1 MYVFLIDELH
11 RALNNI
17 LAVEDIPAIDNNLTD
32 NEQMKHFALEAEL
45 NKNYDL
51 AAYYYQE
58 VNSILN

>member
-1 MYVFLIDELH
+1 LYVFLIDELH